1 MKTPVLLK
9 LVSDKAFANER
20 VRIDGTEFQRCTFE
34 NCILTYTGAGRFI
47 LHDCD
52 GADGAVEF
60 EGPAA
65 STLHALQN
73 AYADGMDSWVEGIF
87 ASIRSSKPD
96 IRVGG

>member
-1 MKTPVLLK
+1 MKAPVLLK

-65 STLHALQN
+65 STLHALQS
-73 AYADGMDSWVEGIF
+73 AYADGMDGWVEGIF
-87 ASIRSSKPD
+87 ASIRNLKPD
-96 IRVGG
+96 IRAGS